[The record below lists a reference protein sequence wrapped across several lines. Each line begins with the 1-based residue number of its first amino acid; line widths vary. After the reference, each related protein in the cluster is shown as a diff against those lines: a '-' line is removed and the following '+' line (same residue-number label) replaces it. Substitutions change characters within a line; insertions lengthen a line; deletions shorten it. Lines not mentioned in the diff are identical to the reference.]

1 MNTLDAPPNIQI
13 YVDKLACAWSNLGG
27 PLVSKSSMLS
37 VLAQGCEQDSLRELA
52 TTQNVPGKSNDGFV
66 HIIRHSIP
74 MHTQRQHILLVEID
88 SIGSARCLE
97 ILFNCRGGVLQC
109 IAQSFPQCRQHL
121 MHQQDRHPSKHI
133 VLLGLRVSHRDQSP
147 IQQR

>member
-1 MNTLDAPPNIQI
+1 MNILDAPSQIQL

-52 TTQNVPGKSNDGFV
+52 TTQNVPSKSNDCLG

-88 SIGSARCLE
+88 SIGSAQPL
-97 ILFNCRGGVLQC
+97 I
-109 IAQSFPQCRQHL
+109 I
-121 MHQQDRHPSKHI
+121 
-133 VLLGLRVSHRDQSP
+133 
-147 IQQR
+147 IQI